1 MAVARTRP
9 RLALLLLIPIPSIG
23 VLANGTLA
31 ESDVS
36 SLALLGLAI
45 WALCKVW
52 IFIFPAYWHTRID
65 GGEYGFSKLPEGSGI
80 RPWAEGFGIGFAL
93 SITLV
98 ITFLLVRSYIDIE
111 ELGVSIRAVGLDSW
125 TMVIPAI
132 LFWVFV
138 NSVIEEYVY
147 RWFITEQAATFFD
160 GNPIHSGAVSVFAFT
175 LHHFIAVAL
184 VAPVWAAFLAASAV
198 AFGGVAFSWL
208 YHRHKSIWT
217 AWACHAVLDVVVFGG
232 VAWIAL
238 VAT

>member
-1 MAVARTRP
+1 MNGARVRP
-9 RLALLLLIPIPSIG
+9 NLALLLLIPIPSIG

-31 ESDVS
+31 ESHVS
-36 SLALLGLAI
+36 ALALLGLAI

-52 IFIFPAYWHTRID
+52 IIVFPAYWHSKID
-65 GGEYGFSKLPEGSGI
+65 GGQYGFSKLPEGSGI
-80 RPWAEGFGIGFAL
+80 RPWVEGFGIGFAL
-93 SITLV
+93 SITLL
-98 ITFLLVRSYIDIE
+98 ITFVLVKSYIDIE
-111 ELGVSIRAVGLDSW
+111 ELGASIRAFGLDSW
-125 TMVIPAI
+125 AMVIPAI

-160 GNPIHSGAVSVFAFT
+160 GNPIRSGSVSVFAFT

-184 VAPVWAAFLAASAV
+184 VAPFWVALLAASAV
-198 AFGGVAFSWL
+198 AFGGAVFSWL
-208 YHRHKSIWT
+208 YHRHNSIWP
-217 AWACHAVLDVVVFGG
+217 AWACHAVLDVAVFGG